1 VEVKL
6 ALEDGKVFRGR
17 AFGAIGER
25 TGEVVFNTSMTGYQE
40 ILTDPSYKGQIVVM
54 TYPEIGNYGVNRED
68 IESHKPW
75 VEGFVVRECS
85 RIVSNWRGHQDLEQY
100 LREHGVLGVTELDTR
115 SLTRHIRDKGALR
128 GVLSTLDSDESSLAA
143 RAAAS
148 PSMGGLD
155 LVKEVTCK
163 EPYGWTEGTSERW
176 LTQHLPGGQEV
187 SHKVVVYDFGV
198 KRNSLRR
205 LVDLGCAVKV
215 VPATTSA
222 EEVLAYSPNGVLLSN
237 GPGDPAAVTY
247 AIRNVRALLG
257 KVPLFGICLGHQIMA
272 LAMGGQTYKLKFGH
286 HGGNHPVKFLATGRV
301 EITSQNHGFAV
312 DMATFPDDEVE
323 LTHMNLNDQ
332 TVEGFQHRTLPAFS
346 VQYHPEASPGPHDA
360 DYLFMRFVRM
370 MDEWRDA

>member
-1 VEVKL
+1 MEVKL

-75 VEGFVVRECS
+75 MEGFVVRECS

-163 EPYGWTEGTSERW
+163 EPYDWTESTSERW
-176 LTQHLPGGQEV
+176 LTQHLPGGREV

-286 HGGNHPVKFLATGRV
+286 HGSNHPVKFLATGRV

>member
-1 VEVKL
+1 
-6 ALEDGKVFRGR
+6 
-17 AFGAIGER
+17 
-25 TGEVVFNTSMTGYQE
+25 
-40 ILTDPSYKGQIVVM
+40 
-54 TYPEIGNYGVNRED
+54 
-68 IESHKPW
+68 
-75 VEGFVVRECS
+75 
-85 RIVSNWRGHQDLEQY
+85 
-100 LREHGVLGVTELDTR
+100 
-115 SLTRHIRDKGALR
+115 LR
-128 GVLSTLDSDESSLAA
+128 GVLSTLDSDESSLVA

-163 EPYGWTEGTSERW
+163 EPYDWTEGTSERW

-286 HGGNHPVKFLATGRV
+286 HGANHPVKFLATGRV

>member
-1 VEVKL
+1 
-6 ALEDGKVFRGR
+6 
-17 AFGAIGER
+17 
-25 TGEVVFNTSMTGYQE
+25 MTGYQE

>member
-1 VEVKL
+1 MEVKL

-85 RIVSNWRGHQDLEQY
+85 RIVSNWRSHQDLEQY

-257 KVPLFGICLGHQIMA
+257 EVPLFGICLGHQIMA

>member
-1 VEVKL
+1 
-6 ALEDGKVFRGR
+6 
-17 AFGAIGER
+17 
-25 TGEVVFNTSMTGYQE
+25 MTGYQE

-85 RIVSNWRGHQDLEQY
+85 QIVSNWRGHQDLEQY

-128 GVLSTLDSDESSLAA
+128 GVLSTMDSDESSLAE

-155 LVKEVTCK
+155 LVKDVTCE
-163 EPYGWTEGTSERW
+163 EPYDWTEGTSKRW
-176 LTQHLPGGQEV
+176 ITQHLPRGGEG
-187 SHKVVVYDFGV
+187 SRKVIVYDFGV

-205 LVDLGCAVKV
+205 LVDLGCTVKV

-222 EEVLAYSPNGVLLSN
+222 EEVLALSPSGVLLSN

-247 AIRNVRALLG
+247 AIQNARELLG

-272 LAMGGQTYKLKFGH
+272 LAFGGQTYKLKFGH
-286 HGGNHPVKFLATGRV
+286 HGGNHPVKFLPTGRV

-312 DMATFPDDEVE
+312 DMSTLPDDVE
-323 LTHMNLNDQ
+323 LTHLNLNDQ
-332 TVEGFQHRTLPAFS
+332 TVEGYQHRTLPAFS

-360 DYLFMRFVRM
+360 DYLFGRFVRM

>member
-1 VEVKL
+1 MEVKL

-176 LTQHLPGGQEV
+176 LTQHLPGGQEI

-257 KVPLFGICLGHQIMA
+257 KVPLFGICLGHRIMA

-346 VQYHPEASPGPHDA
+346 VQYHPEASPGPHYA